1 MPTRLRGWLTAP
13 MSNATFTPSHTLVS
27 SYFSAATCRPSRRAR
42 GATASLTRRIFLPLV
57 SHLEPNLVILPWH
70 LTMEAISVNAPSRH
84 IRDRLPPKDPK
95 QANLDWSAF
104 EVWLVFSAFCLSLPL
119 STLFRHLLPDNRLK
133 LAALAYGQIPLR
145 DQTSQP
151 SPRDHLEP
159 A

>member
-1 MPTRLRGWLTAP
+1 

-27 SYFSAATCRPSRRAR
+27 SAPCTPSRRVR
-42 GATASLTRRIFLPLV
+42 GARPKLTRRILLPLI

-70 LTMEAISVNAPSRH
+70 PTMEAISVNAPSRH

-104 EVWLVFSAFCLSLPL
+104 EVWLVFSAFVFPAL
-119 STLFRHLLPDNRLK
+119 STQFRHLLPDSRLK

-145 DQTSQP
+145 DQTSQL
-151 SPRDHLEP
+151 SPRNHLEP
-159 A
+159 AQQK